1 MRTVL
6 QLLDQS
12 CTAARTLQTEPSKP
26 KADSPS
32 EILRL
37 TNELARCVAEDSARA
52 DQLAKKTAALVELVA
67 SLTASLKTCIDAG
80 PVAADATN
88 TLSLPEAGAF
98 LRHDGLVQCHRT
110 ASRMQS
116 RSLPTYLSCIHGT
129 RRRSRDPTVPHVC
142 TYRLVCV
149 RKAANPHLGVA
160 LHVRCR
166 AAVPGQPTRSVRRCR
181 ADTIHWPLLR
191 CRLGSGA
198 LGRRGSV
205 GCALGRMHCRLPHRF
220 SADVR

>member
-1 MRTVL
+1 MQPLFRAVRTVL
-6 QLLDQS
+6 QLRDQS

-37 TNELARCVAEDSARA
+37 TDELARFAAEESARA
-52 DQLAKKTAALVELVA
+52 DQLAKKNAALVELVA

-116 RSLPTYLSCIHGT
+116 RSLPTYLSCQLEGAAET
-129 RRRSRDPTVPHVC
+129 RQ
-142 TYRLVCV
+142 YR
-149 RKAANPHLGVA
+149 
-160 LHVRCR
+160 
-166 AAVPGQPTRSVRRCR
+166 T
-181 ADTIHWPLLR
+181 
-191 CRLGSGA
+191 
-198 LGRRGSV
+198 
-205 GCALGRMHCRLPHRF
+205 CALIDQFACAKLRTPAL
-220 SADVR
+220 V